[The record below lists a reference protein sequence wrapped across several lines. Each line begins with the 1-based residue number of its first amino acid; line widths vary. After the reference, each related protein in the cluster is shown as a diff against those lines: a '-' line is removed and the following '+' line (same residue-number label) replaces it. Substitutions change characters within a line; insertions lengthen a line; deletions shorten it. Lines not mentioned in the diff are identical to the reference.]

1 MIHYGPQKI
10 KIFNH
15 LSERRKMTKWLA
27 VFCLYAVSF
36 AILGNQP
43 LANSMEEIHQSP
55 QYLYKILSL
64 RNWQATQN
72 TKAVQLSAED
82 DAFIHFSTQDQLE
95 KIIGKYWADAPQYSG
110 PRKLDRLGC
119 LLHAT

>member
-1 MIHYGPQKI
+1 M
-10 KIFNH
+10 
-15 LSERRKMTKWLA
+15 MKWLA
-27 VFCLYAVSF
+27 TFCLYAVSF
-36 AILGNQP
+36 SLLGQQP
-43 LANSMEEIHQSP
+43 LANNMEEMDQRP
-55 QYLYKILSL
+55 QYLYKVLSL

-72 TKAVQLSAED
+72 RKTAQLPAED